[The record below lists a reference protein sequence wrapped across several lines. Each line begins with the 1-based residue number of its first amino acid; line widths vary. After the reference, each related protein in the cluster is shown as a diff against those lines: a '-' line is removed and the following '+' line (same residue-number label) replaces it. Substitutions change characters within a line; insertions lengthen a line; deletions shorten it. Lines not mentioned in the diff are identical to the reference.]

1 MKSLLRASFALVAV
15 AAAASL
21 VLLAAPTA
29 ASAKDSPERRF
40 DHRCDACGANI
51 YSYRKSS
58 GKDKHGHTTYQWKV
72 AGHNC
77 PRAGHA
83 EEQEQEQEQEHRH
96 AEHRDGCREDYRQ
109 GESAPYR
116 EYDDRQA
123 EAYQPRYDE
132 RRVESAPYRE
142 YDDRQAEAYQPRY
155 DERRVESA
163 PYRDFR
169 NDEFQPRYEDGR
181 APYNDQ
187 GYNDRRNSCPEA
199 APRPRCEQPPVQDS
213 CHGQNLSSRD
223 LIINAIGTL
232 IQRRLQDHCH

>member
-1 MKSLLRASFALVAV
+1 MKSLLRALSAIVAV
-15 AAAASL
+15 AAVASL
-21 VLLAAPTA
+21 VLFAAPTA
-29 ASAKDSPERRF
+29 ATAKDSPERRF

-58 GKDKHGHTTYQWKV
+58 GKDKHGHTMYQWKV

-77 PRAGHA
+77 PRAGHV
-83 EEQEQEQEQEHRH
+83 EEQEHSH
-96 AEHRDGCREDYRQ
+96 AEHRDESREDYRR

-132 RRVESAPYRE
+132 RRVESATSRE
-142 YDDRQAEAYQPRY
+142 Y
-155 DERRVESA
+155 
-163 PYRDFR
+163 R

-187 GYNDRRNSCPEA
+187 GYNDRQNSCHEA
-199 APRPRCEQPPVQDS
+199 APRPPCEHAPVQES
-213 CHGQNLSSRD
+213 CQGQNLSSRD